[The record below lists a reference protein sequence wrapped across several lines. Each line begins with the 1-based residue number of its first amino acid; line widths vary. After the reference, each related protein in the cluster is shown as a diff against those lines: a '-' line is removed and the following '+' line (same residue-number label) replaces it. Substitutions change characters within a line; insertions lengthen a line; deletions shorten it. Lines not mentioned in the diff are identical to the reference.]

1 MLKYHE
7 KLTTKLVNNHTCSK
21 QTNKNKQKNNF
32 NPLVV
37 YIMHKLYR
45 FASFIPLCAITPATD
60 TPLGLVFVYYCLG
73 SYRINT
79 LKARCDI
86 K

>member
-1 MLKYHE
+1 MY
-7 KLTTKLVNNHTCSK
+7 
-21 QTNKNKQKNNF
+21 
-32 NPLVV
+32 
-37 YIMHKLYR
+37 KLYR
-45 FASFIPLCAITPATD
+45 FASFIPLCAITPAID

-73 SYRINT
+73 SYRINA